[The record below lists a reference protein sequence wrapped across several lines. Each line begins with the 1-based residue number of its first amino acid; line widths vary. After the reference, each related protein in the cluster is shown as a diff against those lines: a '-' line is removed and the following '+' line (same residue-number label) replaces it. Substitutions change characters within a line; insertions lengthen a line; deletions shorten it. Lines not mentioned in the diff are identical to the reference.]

1 MKITFNKPPY
11 FTQMIR
17 YLLFL
22 IYDQPATEPEPRLI
36 FIYLIDC
43 FIVLLPPHSHRYSH
57 RYSRNL
63 RRRRSR

>member
-22 IYDQPATEPEPRLI
+22 INDQPATEPEPRLT
-36 FIYLIDC
+36 FIYSIDC
-43 FIVLLPPHSHRYSH
+43 FIVLLPPHSHRYSRH
-57 RYSRNL
+57 L

>member
-36 FIYLIDC
+36 FIYSIDC
-43 FIVLLPPHSHRYSH
+43 FIVLLPPHSHR
-57 RYSRNL
+57 
-63 RRRRSR
+63 